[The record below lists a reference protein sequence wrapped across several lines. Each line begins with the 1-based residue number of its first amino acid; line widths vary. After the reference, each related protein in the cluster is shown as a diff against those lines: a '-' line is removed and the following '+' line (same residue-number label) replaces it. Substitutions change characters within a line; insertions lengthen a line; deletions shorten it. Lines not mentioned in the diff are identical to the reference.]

1 MKGERVVGG
10 LSCGQVLERLSDYLD
25 AELAPDARAA
35 DEAHLRGCDGCAR
48 FGGEL
53 RATVRALR
61 DHLLRAPAPPS
72 RLRAR
77 LGEALA
83 REPDPGDEEPGPV

>member
-25 AELAPDARAA
+25 DELSADARAA
-35 DEAHLRGCDGCAR
+35 VEEHLRGCDGCAR
-48 FGGEL
+48 FGGEF

-61 DHLLRAPAPPS
+61 DHLLEAPGPPS

-77 LGEALA
+77 LVDALA
-83 REPDPGDEEPGPV
+83 REVFDEEK